1 MKKLQRNQF
10 QYVIAALWVIKNDVP
25 AEVFVILWD
34 ENRRKT
40 LPQICDPPIQKKG
53 EYKVMEIKD
62 KALKIS
68 GSVLKKM
75 VEKEQQKKPGC
86 MGFLHQPKRPAAL
99 KKTK

>member
-1 MKKLQRNQF
+1 M
-10 QYVIAALWVIKNDVP
+10 P
-25 AEVFVILWD
+25 AEIFVILWD
-34 ENRRKT
+34 ENS
-40 LPQICDPPIQKKG
+40 
-53 EYKVMEIKD
+53 
-62 KALKIS
+62 ALKIS

>member
-1 MKKLQRNQF
+1 MQYLLKSEKLSDIF
-10 QYVIAALWVIKNDVP
+10 L
-25 AEVFVILWD
+25 F
-34 ENRRKT
+34 
-40 LPQICDPPIQKKG
+40 
-53 EYKVMEIKD
+53 KVMGIKD
-62 KALKIS
+62 SALKIS

>member
-1 MKKLQRNQF
+1 MIF
-10 QYVIAALWVIKNDVP
+10 FYCS
-25 AEVFVILWD
+25 ED
-34 ENRRKT
+34 E
-40 LPQICDPPIQKKG
+40 
-53 EYKVMEIKD
+53 EIKEKLILVCNRCTVGIKD
-62 KALKIS
+62 SALKIS

>member
-1 MKKLQRNQF
+1 MIF
-10 QYVIAALWVIKNDVP
+10 FYCSEDEEIK
-25 AEVFVILWD
+25 E
-34 ENRRKT
+34 K
-40 LPQICDPPIQKKG
+40 CDPPIQKKG
-53 EYKVMEIKD
+53 EYKVMGIKD
-62 KALKIS
+62 SALKIS

>member
-1 MKKLQRNQF
+1 
-10 QYVIAALWVIKNDVP
+10 
-25 AEVFVILWD
+25 
-34 ENRRKT
+34 
-40 LPQICDPPIQKKG
+40 
-53 EYKVMEIKD
+53 MEIKD

-99 KKTK
+99 KRQSNSCWNLEEEPLTFYLYPGEGVLDGMGRRKGERRYV

>member
-1 MKKLQRNQF
+1 
-10 QYVIAALWVIKNDVP
+10 
-25 AEVFVILWD
+25 
-34 ENRRKT
+34 
-40 LPQICDPPIQKKG
+40 
-53 EYKVMEIKD
+53 MEIKD

-86 MGFLHQPKRPAAL
+86 MGILHQPKRPAAL

>member
-1 MKKLQRNQF
+1 MKT
-10 QYVIAALWVIKNDVP
+10 V
-25 AEVFVILWD
+25 
-34 ENRRKT
+34 
-40 LPQICDPPIQKKG
+40 QKKG

-86 MGFLHQPKRPAAL
+86 MGILHQPKRPAAL
-99 KKTK
+99 KKIK